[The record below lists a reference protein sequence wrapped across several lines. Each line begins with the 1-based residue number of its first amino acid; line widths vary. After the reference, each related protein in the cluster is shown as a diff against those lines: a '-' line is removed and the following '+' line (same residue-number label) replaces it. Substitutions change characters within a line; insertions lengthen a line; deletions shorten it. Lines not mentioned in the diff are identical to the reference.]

1 MQSADNSTNCA
12 QNMHQ
17 LCFLPAINSTIDGG
31 SGMDAMEPV
40 GGKALPEV
48 TGIKHKLLASGVGV
62 GNRALLK
69 LYDVHE
75 EVAKR
80 IAHRLHDE
88 SAQMLA
94 VIYLDLAEIARDA
107 PENTVKKIDGV
118 IRKLDEVCEQLR
130 KLSHELRPLILDQ
143 FGLMPGLQVLAD
155 GVRKRSGL
163 GVAVTGSIEES
174 LPKTLETVLYRVVQ
188 EALSNVVRHAKASF
202 VHVNLW
208 KDQGIVH
215 CTVTDNGNGFKVPD
229 SNSAVFDG
237 LGLVGIKERVAAQGG
252 DFRIYSRSGK
262 GTELHVEIPL

>member
-1 MQSADNSTNCA
+1 MQSADNSDGA
-12 QNMHQ
+12 QYKHQ
-17 LCFLPAINSTIDGG
+17 LCFFQSGNSTKDGG
-31 SGMDAMEPV
+31 YGMNRMRSVD
-40 GGKALPEV
+40 GKGMPEI
-48 TGIKHKLLASGVGV
+48 TGMKHKSLARSVGV
-62 GNRALLK
+62 GNMALLK
-69 LYDVHE
+69 LYDVQE

-107 PENTVKKIDGV
+107 PENTVKKLDGV
-118 IRKLDEVCEQLR
+118 VKKLDEVCEQLR
-130 KLSHELRPLILDQ
+130 RLSHELRPLILDQ

-174 LPKTLETVLYRVVQ
+174 LPKALETVLYRVVQ

-229 SNSAVFDG
+229 SSPAVFDG
-237 LGLVGIKERVAAQGG
+237 LGLIGIKERVAAQGG
-252 DFRIYSRSGK
+252 EFRIYSRSGK